1 MRILLSSFQAIPLL
15 AAHLKGKPSVRTT
28 IDLGYSKTTATLN
41 EEGVQFDG
49 FATVPW
55 HTLEYLAGQER
66 KVYFVEGDE
75 VEAITLFSETT
86 RWVRTLAATTGA
98 PTVLVSGKP
107 MHRMKDTDPWADTK
121 AKLKTIGIVKG
132 RILDTATGLG
142 YTAILAARMARE
154 VVTIELDPGGLEVAR
169 LNPWSAE
176 LFTNSKIQQVIGDS
190 FEEISSF
197 PSAHFEAVLHDPP
210 TTSLGGALYSEEFYR
225 RVKRVL
231 KFGGKFFHYCGDPNS
246 GLGATTTQG
255 VMKRLAQAGFKSV
268 RREPEAFG
276 VSCLSK

>member
-1 MRILLSSFQAIPLL
+1 MLLSSYQAKPLL
-15 AAHLKGKPSVRTT
+15 VARSKSKKTAPSTT
-28 IDLGYSKTTATLN
+28 DLGYSKAIACL
-41 EEGVQFDG
+41 EEDGVLFDG
-49 FATVPW
+49 YPLVPW
-55 HTLEYLAGQER
+55 HTLEYLADQER
-66 KVYFVEGDE
+66 KVYLVESDE
-75 VEAITLFSETT
+75 VEAVTLFSEST

-121 AKLKTIGIVKG
+121 AKIKTVGIVKG
-132 RILDTATGLG
+132 RVLDTATGLG

-154 VVTIELDPGGLEVAR
+154 VVTVELDPGGLDIAR
-169 LNPWSAE
+169 LNPWSQE

-190 FEEISSF
+190 YEEVSKF

-255 VMKRLAQAGFKSV
+255 VMKRLAQAGFSSV

-276 VSCLSK
+276 VSALAK